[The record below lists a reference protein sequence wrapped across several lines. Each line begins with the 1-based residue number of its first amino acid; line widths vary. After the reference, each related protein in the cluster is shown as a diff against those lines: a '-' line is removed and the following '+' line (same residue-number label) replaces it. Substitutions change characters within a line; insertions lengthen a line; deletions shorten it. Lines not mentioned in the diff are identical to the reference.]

1 MKYFDRKDER
11 SAEMDYVK
19 LLDELNAVKQMNMEL
34 LDKLV
39 ALRKEN
45 EEMREYIAVL
55 ESADSI
61 NNAT

>member
-1 MKYFDRKDER
+1 
-11 SAEMDYVK
+11 MDYVK

>member
-1 MKYFDRKDER
+1 
-11 SAEMDYVK
+11 MDYVK
-19 LLDELNAVKQMNMEL
+19 LLNELNAVKQMNMEL